1 MFNLANRF
9 LGCLGGTLRSTLTTG
24 SADVKAK
31 RKAAVNFIF
40 VESLFLS
47 KDNSA
52 FFHVVR
58 VSRLFVVVVVTVVDL
73 FSNLSFSS
81 YRAKS

>member
-47 KDNSA
+47 NDNSA

-58 VSRLFVVVVVTVVDL
+58 VNLFVVVVVTVVDL

>member
-52 FFHVVR
+52 FFHVLR
-58 VSRLFVVVVVTVVDL
+58 VNLFVVVFVTVVDL

>member
-47 KDNSA
+47 NDNSA

-58 VSRLFVVVVVTVVDL
+58 VNSFVVVVVTVVDL